1 MNKKTVRDIDVKGK
15 KVLVR
20 CDFNVPQD
28 ENGNITDNR
37 RIVSALDTIKYLLDN
52 NAKII
57 LCSHLGRPK
66 GEFKKEFSLA
76 PIAAELSKL
85 LGKEVKLA
93 KDVIGES
100 AQELVNNMKD
110 GDIVL
115 LENVRFHI

>member
-52 NAKII
+52 NAKVI

-66 GEFKKEFSLA
+66 GEFKKEFSEE
-76 PIAAELSKL
+76 PTDEETKL
-85 LGKEVKLA
+85 LLE
-93 KDVIGES
+93 
-100 AQELVNNMKD
+100 ELTNLIHKKRTSSLNMNKTTEELYAGWND
-110 GDIVL
+110 D
-115 LENVRFHI
+115 